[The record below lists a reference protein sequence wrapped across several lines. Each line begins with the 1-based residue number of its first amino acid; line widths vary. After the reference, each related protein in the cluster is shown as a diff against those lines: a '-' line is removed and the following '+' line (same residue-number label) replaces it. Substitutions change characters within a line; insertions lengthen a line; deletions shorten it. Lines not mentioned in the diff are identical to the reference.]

1 MSFPSVRRCRPLFLD
16 SFQFVWL
23 GGSTMPP
30 TSHAHAQTLRDAGLQ
45 VTGQRLAAYDEVVR
59 RPHSDVDT
67 IAAGV
72 RAAIGSVSTQAVY
85 DGLNALTAAG
95 LLRRIEPAGS
105 PARFET
111 RVGDNHHHLVCRT
124 CGALVDVDCAVGERP
139 CLEPSDP
146 AGYSVDEAEVIYWG
160 HCPTCQHAAGSF

>member
-1 MSFPSVRRCRPLFLD
+1 
-16 SFQFVWL
+16 
-23 GGSTMPP
+23 MPP
-30 TSHAHAQTLRDAGLQ
+30 NPHAHAQTLRDAGLQ

-72 RAAIGSVSTQAVY
+72 REAIGSVSTQAVY

-124 CGALVDVDCAVGERP
+124 CGALVDVDCAVGETP

-160 HCPTCQHAAGSF
+160 QCPACQHAADST

>member
-1 MSFPSVRRCRPLFLD
+1 MPST
-16 SFQFVWL
+16 Q
-23 GGSTMPP
+23 
-30 TSHAHAQTLRDAGLQ
+30 HAHAQTLRDAGLQ

-72 RAAIGSVSTQAVY
+72 REAIGSVSTQAVY

-124 CGALVDVDCAVGERP
+124 CGALVDVDCAVGDTP

-146 AGYSVDEAEVIYWG
+146 AGFSVDEAEVIYWG
-160 HCPTCQHAAGSF
+160 QCPTCQHATNSV